1 MAADA
6 ASDARRD
13 ADSRD
18 ADLRD
23 AASRE
28 AEPTRGTTA
37 TEGMSPPSPGASAP
51 LANTLA
57 TALPIALAI
66 AAAAILARRPDWRR
80 LPRIPAGALPRDP
93 AIGLAAMFGF
103 ILAGSVGAIA
113 AAALLPTGLADGPF
127 GRLARGAAMNAA
139 QIALAVAVLRSAL
152 VARAPRAATAA
163 PRALLEGAVAF
174 ALVLPL
180 VATLAIAVN
189 ALAIALGLPPA
200 PETSHETLAI
210 LRREGDPLLSA
221 LTLAHVAILVPLAEE
236 AGWRG
241 LLQPAFRT
249 VLGPWRACV
258 STAALFA
265 LIHWSAIPPEGR
277 PAGLAMLVALGV
289 ALGALRERTGG
300 ILAPAV
306 LHGLFNAAN
315 VALALA

>member
-1 MAADA
+1 MSGDARTAGEAIPAQEAPDGAAAAMTEGVPAETPGVADA
-6 ASDARRD
+6 PMA
-13 ADSRD
+13 
-18 ADLRD
+18 
-23 AASRE
+23 
-28 AEPTRGTTA
+28 P
-37 TEGMSPPSPGASAP
+37 SAP
-51 LANTLA
+51 AIA
-57 TALPIALAI
+57 IPMALAI
-66 AAAAILARRPDWRR
+66 VAATILARRPSWRR
-80 LPRIPAGALPRDP
+80 LPRVAAGVLPRDP

-103 ILAGSVGAIA
+103 ILAGSVGALAGA
-113 AAALLPTGLADGPF
+113 AVLPVELADGPF

-139 QIALAVAVLRSAL
+139 QIALAVVVLRSAL
-152 VARAPRAATAA
+152 VVRAPRAATTA
-163 PRALLEGAVAF
+163 PRAILEGVVAF
-174 ALVLPL
+174 LLVLPL

-200 PETSHETLAI
+200 PETSHETLTI
-210 LRREGDPLLSA
+210 LRAEGDPLLTA

-241 LLQPAFRT
+241 ILHPAFRT
-249 VLGPWRACV
+249 VLGPWQACLA
-258 STAALFA
+258 SAALFA

-277 PAGLAMLVALGV
+277 PAGLAMLAALGV